1 MKRTILI
8 CITLLFTFGCK
19 YDPNISSK
27 MLDKI
32 KSYDKFYSINKED
45 MEIEL
50 NRLTKRQ
57 NIKEYTVR
65 LDKLQTDSIN
75 PCAAFQTD
83 PNIYL
88 FKNFESDPID
98 SNFVLAF
105 KEINCLVLRQKGK
118 DVYIE
123 SKIKDSI
130 YILFKGELIKRSQFV
145 KTTMLHKLNK
155 NWYYFSYYF
164 NPELDRKINWQRH
177 G

>member
-1 MKRTILI
+1 
-8 CITLLFTFGCK
+8 
-19 YDPNISSK
+19 
-27 MLDKI
+27 
-32 KSYDKFYSINKED
+32 

-57 NIKEYTVR
+57 NIKEYAVR

-105 KEINCLVLRQKGK
+105 KDLDCLVLRQKGK
-118 DVYIE
+118 DVYI
-123 SKIKDSI
+123 
-130 YILFKGELIKRSQFV
+130 
-145 KTTMLHKLNK
+145 
-155 NWYYFSYYF
+155 
-164 NPELDRKINWQRH
+164 
-177 G
+177 